1 MPFDLRA
8 KSHTCIHVFQIL
20 NGNAPE
26 YLNDMFQFAGYSHY
40 SPGLGKLRSLKQLK
54 TNTEFY
60 QACVMYN
67 RCKLWNSLPVTIRG
81 ATSKS
86 DLKKSCIYFYFINE

>member
-1 MPFDLRA
+1 MYTIF
-8 KSHTCIHVFQIL
+8 HIL
-20 NGNAPE
+20 NDNVPE
-26 YLNDMFQFAGYSHY
+26 YLNDMFQFAGHSHY

-60 QACVMYN
+60 QACVMNN

-81 ATSKS
+81 ATSTS
-86 DLKKSCIYFYFINE
+86 DLKKKLHLFLFH